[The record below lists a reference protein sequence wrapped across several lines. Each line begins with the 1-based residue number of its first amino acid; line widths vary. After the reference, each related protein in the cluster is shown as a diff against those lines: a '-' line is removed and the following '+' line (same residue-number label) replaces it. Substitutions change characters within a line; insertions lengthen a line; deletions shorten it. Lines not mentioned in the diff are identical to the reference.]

1 MEVTLLKSHVW
12 KLPIVDI
19 AVFSLAIVLF
29 LEESSSR
36 SGS

>member
-19 AVFSLAIVLF
+19 AVFGLAIVSF
-29 LEESSSR
+29 VSR
-36 SGS
+36 GVLLKEW